1 MRSAH
6 RYNRTMSE
14 MLTPAERRDLKGRA
28 HALHPTV
35 MIGNDGLTPA
45 VLKAIDEAL
54 RAHELIKIR
63 ASAERDE
70 RDALL
75 AEIAAQTGAAPVQ
88 HIGKMLVVWRK
99 RPLEESESDAPK
111 PKRSARPRAT
121 VKASAKKPPRAARP
135 ARDATSPRQS
145 DPRTPGALAPARP
158 GRAPRMM
165 PKRGRPTRSGRR

>member
-1 MRSAH
+1 
-6 RYNRTMSE
+6 MSQT
-14 MLTPAERRDLKGRA
+14 LTPAEKRDLKARA

-63 ASAERDE
+63 ASAERDA

-75 AEIAAQTGAAPVQ
+75 AEIAAQTGASPVQ

-99 RPLEESESDAPK
+99 RPPEEAEARE
-111 PKRSARPRAT
+111 PKRPARPRAR
-121 VKASAKKPPRAARP
+121 VKAKAAVKPLRP
-135 ARDATSPRQS
+135 TRLARDDS
-145 DPRTPGALAPARP
+145 PRTPGALAPARP
-158 GRAPRMM
+158 GRAPRML